1 MPDPRRLAR
10 NFGAIGVIVGL
21 LLAVTFLPPDNA
33 LHEVRASGALRACTP
48 ATYPPL
54 VTGNPDRPGIDI
66 ELLKAVAARLGVDLA
81 LNVNDAI
88 GRDFNPRNWGLT
100 RAQCQVIA
108 GGVVDS
114 QQTRS
119 FLETSPPHARTGW
132 AVISPQPLNDWTDR
146 TIGVLAPVSGFD
158 RIGLASLL
166 RDRGARIVV
175 VRTADELVAG
185 LTARRFDAGV
195 TEALLASRLADEQR
209 WPVAWAPPSLQRYG
223 LVFGLWKGDLTLKRA
238 IGGALHDLEASGTT
252 AAILR
257 RYSGAPLSP

>member
-1 MPDPRRLAR
+1 MPDLRRFAR
-10 NFGAIGVIVGL
+10 NFGAIGAILGL

-33 LHEVRASGALRACTP
+33 LKEVQASGALRVCTP

-54 VTGNPDRPGIDI
+54 VTGDPERPGIDI
-66 ELLKAVAARLGVDLA
+66 ELLRAVAARLRVDLA

-88 GRDFNPRNWGLT
+88 GRDFNPRNWGLS

-132 AVISPQPLNDWTDR
+132 AVVSLQRPGDWKDR
-146 TIGVLAPVSGFD
+146 TVGVLAPVSGFD
-158 RIGLASLL
+158 RIGLASFL
-166 RDRGARIVV
+166 RNEGARVVV
-175 VRTADELVAG
+175 VRTPEELVAG
-185 LTARRFDAGV
+185 IAQGRFDAGV
-195 TEALLASRLADEQR
+195 TEALLAARLAGEQK
-209 WPVAWAPPSLQRYG
+209 WNVAWAPPSLQRYG

-238 IGGALHDLEASGTT
+238 IDAAVKDLAASGTT
-252 AAILR
+252 AAILG
-257 RYSGAPLSP
+257 RYAGAPLN